1 MCIIIFKNRSA
12 NLPTKKVLKTCFEN
26 NPDGAGYMVQTGK
39 QVIIN
44 KGFMKFSDFYA
55 EFKADKAIT
64 KNCNLVLHFRIA
76 TGGLVNSANC
86 HPFPVSN
93 RIDDLKNLNIKTDK
107 AIAHNG
113 VLSEF
118 NDINKVL
125 SDTQIFT
132 KDILY
137 FLMLENLKPNLI
149 EALRNLTIGSRL
161 CIFNQG
167 NFLLLGNWI
176 TDKKTG
182 LQFSNSGY
190 KVDKRH
196 NWKQGGWK
204 NSSYFYSKSKCTKY
218 TKDYI
223 ESEEITESEVFC
235 PFCDRADNIE
245 EYNGIYYCKNCETV
259 WDDNDIY
266 PIESESDKNNV
277 NF

>member
-1 MCIIIFKNRSA
+1 MCIIIYKDKTA
-12 NLPTKKVLKTCFEN
+12 ALPTKKTLKTCFN
-26 NPDGAGYMVQTGK
+26 NNDDGCGYMVKQGK
-39 QVIIN
+39 TVFIN
-44 KGFMKFSDFYA
+44 KGFMRFSDFYT
-55 EFKADKAIT
+55 EFKNDKKIT
-64 KNCNLVLHFRIA
+64 KDCELVLHFRIA
-76 TGGLVNSANC
+76 TGGLVNAANC
-86 HPFPVSN
+86 HPFPVTDKVAELTAN
-93 RIDDLKNLNIKTDK
+93 EFITDK

-113 VLSEF
+113 ILSGF
-118 NDINKVL
+118 DDINKVL

-149 EALRNLTIGSRL
+149 EAIRNLTIGSRL

-196 NWKQGGWK
+196 NWKQGSWK
-204 NSSYFYSKSKCTKY
+204 NSSYFYSKSKWTKY

-223 ESEEITESEVFC
+223 ESETITESEVFC
-235 PFCDRADNIE
+235 PFCDRSDNIE
-245 EYNGIYYCKNCETV
+245 EYNGTYYCKNCEAV
-259 WDDNDIY
+259 WDENESY
-266 PIESESDKNNV
+266 PTESESDKNNV